1 MLIVGT
7 QICHDVTDT
16 GQAAWVRKL
25 LLHRVVQRGRGAG
38 EGLRLQAPLRCLQ
51 GAAVTF
57 QIAHCTFYFSGGGRL
72 VRPRQS
78 YLRHHPVPDAGLRGP
93 DLSVWPGPL
102 PVRGHIRGPG
112 RPLVLRLLPRG
123 ARDQPGGARP
133 PRPGE
138 AQSGQW
144 DPDGGR
150 GETRATGHGS
160 ERHAEVGDVYF
171 LILSD
176 GPMWS

>member
-1 MLIVGT
+1 M
-7 QICHDVTDT
+7 
-16 GQAAWVRKL
+16 
-25 LLHRVVQRGRGAG
+25 
-38 EGLRLQAPLRCLQ
+38 
-51 GAAVTF
+51 
-57 QIAHCTFYFSGGGRL
+57 
-72 VRPRQS
+72 
-78 YLRHHPVPDAGLRGP
+78 
-93 DLSVWPGPL
+93 
-102 PVRGHIRGPG
+102 RGHIRGPG

-160 ERHAEVGDVYF
+160 ERHAEVGDGMFSNIIRWPHVK
-171 LILSD
+171 LTNQVIQRK
-176 GPMWS
+176 